1 VCLATGSGDLEMV
14 EEIFEEECP
23 SGGGNRN
30 RIANEA
36 QVQLLAKYFD
46 GAVQFTDEEIVT
58 ELNALRQPGA
68 LPKSA
73 GNLSP
78 FPLRAS
84 LCVDRK

>member
-1 VCLATGSGDLEMV
+1 M
-14 EEIFEEECP
+14 EEETFEEGCP
-23 SGGGNRN
+23 SVGGDRN
-30 RIANEA
+30 RRANEA

-58 ELNALRQPGA
+58 QLNALYQPGA

>member
-1 VCLATGSGDLEMV
+1 M
-14 EEIFEEECP
+14 EEETFEEGCP
-23 SGGGNRN
+23 SVGGDGNHM
-30 RIANEA
+30 ANEA

-68 LPKSA
+68 LPKLA